1 MRHAFTSQSTITV
14 VLAVTMLLCVVTA
27 AQAQQK
33 GTDDEYWAK
42 IHAQAEEVRREE
54 KKHPTP
60 KATIAETNAAYRA
73 TVRYLKDDFWMQGK
87 TGMLPETEVTCAPLA
102 KTTVVRRGT
111 TNTFAVQT
119 YVDLKP
125 INAPTGVKVRKRFTC
140 QVGPGS
146 AVKCIVMPDLPPSFY
161 EK

>member
-1 MRHAFTSQSTITV
+1 MRTLTP
-14 VLAVTMLLCVVTA
+14 VLLAGAMLCVA
-27 AQAQQK
+27 LDAQMPK
-33 GTDDEYWAK
+33 HRPGESDDAYWAR
-42 IHAQAEEVRREE
+42 IHAELIQEE

-60 KATIAETNAAYRA
+60 KPTVAEANAAYKA

-87 TGMLPETEVTCAPLA
+87 TGMLPQTEVTCAPLA
-102 KTTVVRRGT
+102 KTTIARRGT
-111 TNTFAVQT
+111 TGTFAVRI

-125 INAPTGVKVRKRFTC
+125 IDAPTGVKVRKRFTC